1 MDIPKA
7 GLMQHVFAWA
17 LAHFNARYEQFVS
30 KYKGQLFAAVC
41 GTVLEIGPGTG
52 IPAT

>member
-17 LAHFNARYEQFVS
+17 LAHFNARYEAS
-30 KYKGQLFAAVC
+30 
-41 GTVLEIGPGTG
+41 IDGPGAREQFQNCG
-52 IPAT
+52 MPALGYLAEPL